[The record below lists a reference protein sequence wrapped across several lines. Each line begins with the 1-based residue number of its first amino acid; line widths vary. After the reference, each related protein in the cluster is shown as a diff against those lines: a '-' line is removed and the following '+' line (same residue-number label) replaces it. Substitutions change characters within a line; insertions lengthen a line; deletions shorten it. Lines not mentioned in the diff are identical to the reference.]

1 MSDVRTRV
9 IALSIGVGVAAI
21 AVLVFI
27 TSRRRRKQQSYS
39 LAAARAAAPPPM
51 RKSSVKTVDMG
62 RLVEDAS
69 ISEIM
74 LHELTS
80 LRGVFPSADIR
91 NDRYIR
97 H

>member
-80 LRGVFPSADIR
+80 LRGVFESADIR